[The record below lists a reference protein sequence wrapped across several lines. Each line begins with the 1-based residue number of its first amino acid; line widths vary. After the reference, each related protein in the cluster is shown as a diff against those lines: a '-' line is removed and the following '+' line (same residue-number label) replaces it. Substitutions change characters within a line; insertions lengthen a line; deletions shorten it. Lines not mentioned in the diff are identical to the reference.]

1 LECVDGGAMEDI
13 SIVGITMRDVRTSPL
28 FLRLGARLRGPAGV
42 LVGTLKRVTISN
54 ITCDGPMSNLPSI
67 VSGIPGHPIEGLRIS
82 GFYVHQKGGGTA
94 EMAALVPPERE
105 EAYPEPSMFGP
116 LPAQAFFIRHA
127 RNITFGNVEIAGA
140 EADARPAF
148 WLDDVDGADF
158 FRIGLPQKG
167 NAGAFLLNNVAAF
180 RVFGSRGVPD
190 TFLPGVAHQLI

>member
-1 LECVDGGAMEDI
+1 
-13 SIVGITMRDVRTSPL
+13 
-28 FLRLGARLRGPAGV
+28 
-42 LVGTLKRVTISN
+42 
-54 ITCDGPMSNLPSI
+54 
-67 VSGIPGHPIEGLRIS
+67 
-82 GFYVHQKGGGTA
+82 
-94 EMAALVPPERE
+94 MAALVPPERE

-190 TFLPGVAHQLI
+190 TFLPGVAHQQI